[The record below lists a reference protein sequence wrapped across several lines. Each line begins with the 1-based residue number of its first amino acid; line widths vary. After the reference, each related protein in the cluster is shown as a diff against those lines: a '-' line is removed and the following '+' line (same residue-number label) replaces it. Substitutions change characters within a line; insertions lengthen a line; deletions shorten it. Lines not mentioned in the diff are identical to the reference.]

1 MITLSIMCIVGVV
14 LISVVLAIL
23 SIPFALIIGL
33 LPWLLKVA
41 AAVLLVK
48 ALLEKP
54 FRRENLLPA
63 AGAFIASLVIGWI
76 F

>member
-1 MITLSIMCIVGVV
+1 MITLSIMCVVGVV

-63 AGAFIASLVIGWI
+63 VGAFVASLVIGWI